1 MNKTMKE
8 YIAKVDTKLEALVLV
23 GNLLAGNI
31 TVNVDT
37 DEIIEVTQDEQLFDN
52 EFVNTLKAIG
62 VKNVP
67 VILLARC
74 GKRTVETTDEI
85 TDEITIDDVTENMK
99 FNTARGLLHD
109 LLTGTTHVDVTTGFI
124 YWCYG
129 GQDNEEHKY
138 ATVKACVGNID
149 AYDVDVM
156 YAESWFGA
164 DFKDKEAVEKII
176 KLIRG

>member
-1 MNKTMKE
+1 MKD

-109 LLTGTTHVDVTTGFI
+109 LIIGATQVDTATGII

-129 GQDNEEHKY
+129 GYDSAVHEY
-138 ATVKACVGNID
+138 ATIKTCVGTKID
-149 AYDVDVM
+149 ACDVDVM

-176 KLIRG
+176 NLIRG